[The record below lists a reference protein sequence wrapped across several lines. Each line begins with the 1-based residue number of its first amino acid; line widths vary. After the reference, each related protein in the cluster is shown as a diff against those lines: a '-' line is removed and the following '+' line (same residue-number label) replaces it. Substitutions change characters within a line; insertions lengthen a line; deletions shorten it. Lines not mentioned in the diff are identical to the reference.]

1 MNLIFIYICI
11 LSQEVMLI
19 SQLLSLL
26 HNYAIEIIHF
36 VSVQPLSINRILL
49 FQLLTSSL
57 AKAICISVLKELNLS
72 VCHILVFDNAESLI
86 LLNPLLIYPLQAKI
100 ENISG

>member
-1 MNLIFIYICI
+1 
-11 LSQEVMLI
+11 MLI

-57 AKAICISVLKELNLS
+57 AKAICISVLKN
-72 VCHILVFDNAESLI
+72 
-86 LLNPLLIYPLQAKI
+86 
-100 ENISG
+100 